1 MRPTRRETISLLA
14 GAAPATLGMFS
25 VDGLTNP
32 ANPQDAKPKRHLMTT
47 GQNGSQKIETRI
59 GTLEFSHDFANG
71 YPTATTIEKLYD
83 ERDFQRACQAYL
95 WSLPA
100 VSFTAWQR
108 GVTQQLGAKNGQI
121 VAILSLEAR
130 RGILTAN
137 ATTPYYLGFADLSA
151 GPLVM
156 VIPPRGV
163 QGRIS
168 DAWQRTIPGTE
179 SPGTYLVLAP
189 EQKVP
194 DNVAGYTVRQSPTF
208 NIFLGARLT
217 DADPEQAKEALAQ
230 LQMYPYAQRDNP
242 PKAENLDAGTK
253 AWSGLPPRGMEYWER
268 LDDVI
273 QREPVEPHDIF
284 FQAMLRPLGLEKGKP
299 FRPDARQTK
308 ILTDAALVGEAM
320 AKANSADRRFAG
332 GRYRSDAHWDFALQ
346 LDADEP
352 DAFWNLLDERAS
364 WFYEAVGAGAAMA
377 PKRPGPS
384 SAYLSAYKD
393 RAGQWLDGD
402 RSYRLR
408 VPSNPPIKLFW
419 SVTVYDVDTRA
430 LILNEQKI
438 ADRSSRMD
446 LRKNEDGSVDI
457 YCGPMAPAG
466 FEKNWIPTVPGKN
479 WFAYF
484 RFYQPTEAY
493 FDRSWPLPDFEQI

>member
-1 MRPTRRETISLLA
+1 MKPNRRETISLLSS
-14 GAAPATLGMFS
+14 APAALGMLS
-25 VDGLTNP
+25 IAGL
-32 ANPQDAKPKRHLMTT
+32 ANPSHAQEAKPGTPVTTT
-47 GQNGSQKIETRI
+47 GQSQSQKIETRI
-59 GTLEFSHDFANG
+59 GTLEFTHDFANG
-71 YPTATTIEKLYD
+71 YPTDATIEKLYD

-95 WSLPA
+95 WSVPA

-108 GVTQQLGAKNGQI
+108 GVTQQLGARNGQI

-163 QGRIS
+163 QGGIS
-168 DAWQRTIPGTE
+168 DAWQRTIPDTE
-179 SPGTYLVLAP
+179 SPGTFLVLAP
-189 EQKVP
+189 GQKAP
-194 DNVAGYTVRQSPTF
+194 GNAGGYIVHESPTF
-208 NIFLGARLT
+208 NMFLGARLT
-217 DADPEQAKEALAQ
+217 DEDPQKAKEALAQ
-230 LQMYPYAQRDNP
+230 LQMYPYAQRDKP
-242 PKAENLDAGTK
+242 PKAEILDAGTRT
-253 AWSGLPPRGMEYWER
+253 WSGLPPRGMEYWQR

-273 QREPVEPHDIF
+273 QREPVEPRDIF
-284 FQAMLRPLGLEKGKP
+284 FHAMLRPLGLEKGKP
-299 FRPDARQTK
+299 FKPDVRQTR

-332 GRYRSDAHWDFALQ
+332 GRFRPDAHWDFALQ
-346 LDADEP
+346 LDADDPEN
-352 DAFWNLLDERAS
+352 FWNLLDERAS
-364 WFYEAVGAGAAMA
+364 WFYEAVGAGPAMA

-393 RAGQWLDGD
+393 KVGEWLDGG

-419 SVTVYDVDTRA
+419 SVTLYDVDTRA

-446 LRKNEDGSVDI
+446 LRKNEDGSVDV
-457 YCGPMAPAG
+457 YCGPKAPAG
-466 FEKNWIPTVPGKN
+466 FEKNWIPTVAGKN

-493 FDRSWPLPDFEQI
+493 FDRSWPLPDFERV

>member
-1 MRPTRRETISLLA
+1 MRPNRRETFSLLA
-14 GAAPATLGMFS
+14 AAAPAAVGVLSAAGK
-25 VDGLTNP
+25 
-32 ANPQDAKPKRHLMTT
+32 ANPTHAQEARPIDHNA
-47 GQNGSQKIETRI
+47 SQKIETRI
-59 GTLEFSHDFANG
+59 GTLEFTHDFANG
-71 YPTATTIEKLYD
+71 YPTDATIDKLYD

-100 VSFTAWQR
+100 VSFASWQR
-108 GVTQQLGAKNGQI
+108 GITQQLGARNGQI
-121 VAILSLEAR
+121 VAILSYEAR

-156 VIPPRGV
+156 VIPPHGV
-163 QGRIS
+163 QGGIS

-179 SPGTYLVLAP
+179 SPGSYLVLAP
-189 EQKVP
+189 GQKLPV
-194 DNVAGYTVRQSPTF
+194 NVAGYTLRQSPTF

-217 DADPEQAKEALAQ
+217 DADPAQAKEALAQ

-242 PKAENLDAGTK
+242 PKADILDVGTK
-253 AWSGLPPRGMEYWER
+253 AWSGLPPRGMEYWQR
-268 LDDVI
+268 LDEVF
-273 QREPVEPHDIF
+273 QAEPIEARDIF
-284 FQAMLRPLGLEKGKP
+284 FHAMLRPLGLEKGKP
-299 FRPDARQTK
+299 FNPDARQTK
-308 ILTDAALVGEAM
+308 ILTDAVWVGEAM
-320 AKANSADRRFAG
+320 AKANSADRRFAD
-332 GRYRSDAHWDFALQ
+332 GRYRSDAHWDYALR
-346 LDADEP
+346 LDADDP

-393 RAGQWLDGD
+393 MTGEWLDCG

-408 VPSNPPIKLFW
+408 VPSDPPVKLFW
-419 SVTVYDVDTRA
+419 SVTVYDVGTRA

-446 LRKNEDGSVDI
+446 LRKNADGSVDI
-457 YCGPMAPAG
+457 YCSPKAPAG

-484 RFYQPTEAY
+484 RFYQPTETY
-493 FDRSWPLPDFEQI
+493 FDRSWPLQDFEQI